1 MFSRFFYKWCE
12 RTVTYF
18 FSDNPCDKPIMAQTF
33 ILLDIFASVSRVDF
47 FEKKKKDFLPL
58 SSMELN
64 QT

>member
-1 MFSRFFYKWCE
+1 MM
-12 RTVTYF
+12 YF
-18 FSDNPCDKPIMAQTF
+18 FSDKPSDKPITVQTF

-47 FEKKKKDFLPL
+47 FEKKKKDFLML